1 VYVDI
6 HEEAEAK
13 FLTAEFTE
21 GSEEEMRAPLALSLA
36 RRPLRARATVG
47 SGRLIIEQEW
57 GCLLCRELRINLQL
71 PFWGADAFSR
81 AFVMTDKTAN
91 QDNTHDL
98 YAVRLQKLENL
109 CKEGRNP
116 FQANCVQTHT
126 SSEAV
131 KLYKEGVADEDQ
143 AEVSVAGRIT
153 VFRVMGKASFIKIQ
167 DSDGPI
173 QCYVTRDELPEGE
186 YNTYFKKM
194 LDLGDII
201 GVTGKLFKT
210 KTGEITVRA
219 ASYTLVSKALRPLP
233 EKWAGLT
240 DDDKI
245 YRQRYLDLIVNQESR
260 QRFRHRAKII
270 QEMRKYLWDRNF
282 TEVETPMLQSVAG
295 GAAAR
300 PFITHSNA
308 LDCQFYMRIALELYL
323 KRMLVAG
330 EDRVFEIG
338 RVFRNEGLSRRHNPE
353 FTMLELYQ
361 AYTDFRGMMELTQG
375 LIQHVAKTVIG
386 SLEIARPDGSTI
398 NLDGEW
404 REAKYKDLIIEATGD
419 ADWFTYDRDTKLE
432 KARALNIE
440 VDPELEDY
448 EITNNVFEKI
458 IEPTL
463 IQPTFVTHIPKELC
477 PLAKITVEDDSTID
491 VFELC
496 INGQEIAPAYS
507 EQNDPIIQREM
518 FAAQVG
524 EEVQDM
530 DTDFLNAL
538 EHGMPP
544 AGGMGLG
551 IDRLIILLTGAESI
565 RDTILFPSLK
575 PLKSAE

>member
-1 VYVDI
+1 
-6 HEEAEAK
+6 
-13 FLTAEFTE
+13 
-21 GSEEEMRAPLALSLA
+21 
-36 RRPLRARATVG
+36 
-47 SGRLIIEQEW
+47 
-57 GCLLCRELRINLQL
+57 
-71 PFWGADAFSR
+71 
-81 AFVMTDKTAN
+81 MTDQTAN
-91 QDNTHDL
+91 QDNSHDL

-116 FQANCVQTHT
+116 FQSNCAQSH
-126 SSEAV
+126 SSAEAIES
-131 KLYKEGVADEDQ
+131 YKEGAEDDEQ
-143 AEVSVAGRIT
+143 PKVSVAGRIM

-167 DSDGPI
+167 DRDGQI
-173 QCYVTRDELPEGE
+173 QAYVTRDELPEGE
-186 YNTYFKKM
+186 YNTYFKK
-194 LDLGDII
+194 LDVGDII
-201 GVTGKLFKT
+201 GVEGHLFKT

-219 ASYTLVSKALRPLP
+219 QSYTLVSKSLRPLP

-245 YRQRYLDLIVNQESR
+245 YRQRYLDLIMNEESR
-260 QRFRHRAKII
+260 GRFKQRSQII
-270 QEMRKYLWDRNF
+270 KEMRKYLWDRDF
-282 TEVETPMLQSVAG
+282 SEVETPMLHSVAG

-308 LDCQFYMRIALELYL
+308 LDCDFYLRIALELHL
-323 KRMLVAG
+323 KRMLVGG

-375 LIQHVAKTVIG
+375 LIRHVAQTVIG
-386 SLEIARPDGSTI
+386 SLDILRPDGVVI
-398 NLDGEW
+398 HLGGEW
-404 REAKYKDLIIEATGD
+404 AEVKYKDLILKATED
-419 ADWFTYDRDTKLE
+419 SEWFTYNREEKLA
-432 KARALNIE
+432 KARALGIE
-440 VDPELEDY
+440 VDGDLEDY

-477 PLAKITVEDDSTID
+477 PLAKITQDDSTTID

-507 EQNDPIIQREM
+507 EQNDPIIQRQM
-518 FAAQVG
+518 FEGQVG
-524 EEVQDM
+524 EEQQDM
-530 DTDFLNAL
+530 DSDFLNAL

-551 IDRLIILLTGAESI
+551 IDRLIILLTGASSI

-575 PLKSAE
+575 PLKD

>member
-1 VYVDI
+1 
-6 HEEAEAK
+6 
-13 FLTAEFTE
+13 
-21 GSEEEMRAPLALSLA
+21 
-36 RRPLRARATVG
+36 
-47 SGRLIIEQEW
+47 
-57 GCLLCRELRINLQL
+57 
-71 PFWGADAFSR
+71 
-81 AFVMTDKTAN
+81 MTDKTAN
-91 QDNTHDL
+91 QDNSHDL

-116 FQANCVQTHT
+116 FQANCAQSHT
-126 SSEAV
+126 SAEAI
-131 KLYKEGVADEDQ
+131 KLYNEDASDEEQ

-173 QCYVTRDELPEGE
+173 QCYVTRDELAEGE
-186 YNTYFKKM
+186 YNTYFKK

-201 GVTGKLFKT
+201 GVTGRLFKT

-219 ASYTLVSKALRPLP
+219 ASYTLVTKALRPLP

-386 SLEIARPDGSTI
+386 TLEIARPDGTII
-398 NLDGEW
+398 NLDGKW
-404 REAKYKDLIIEATGD
+404 REAKYKDLIIETTGD
-419 ADWFTYDRDTKLE
+419 AEWFNHSRDEKLA
-432 KARALNIE
+432 KARAMNIE
-440 VDPELEDY
+440 VDGELQDY
-448 EITNNVFEKI
+448 EITNNVFEKL

-463 IQPTFVTHIPKELC
+463 IQPTFVTHIPKQLC
-477 PLAKITVEDDSTID
+477 PLAKITVDDDSTID

-507 EQNDPIIQREM
+507 EQNDPIIQRKM
-518 FAAQVG
+518 FAEQVG

-530 DTDFLNAL
+530 DTDFLTAL

-575 PLKSAE
+575 PLKNAE